1 MLILK
6 PLQKPYESG
15 VLVLNPMNKFD
26 IEFYNGLMK
35 GIVKC
40 AGIVRK
46 SANLEEANSKIEGLL
61 GKIQEKI
68 DVMVEESLQ

>member
-6 PLQKPYESG
+6 PLQKPYESE
-15 VLVLNPMNKFD
+15 VLLLNSMNKFD

-46 SANLEEANSKIEGLL
+46 SANLEEADGKIEGLL
-61 GKIQEKI
+61 GRIQEKI

>member
-6 PLQKPYESG
+6 PLQKPYESE
-15 VLVLNPMNKFD
+15 VLLLNSMNKFD
-26 IEFYNGLMK
+26 VEFYNGLMK

-46 SANLEEANSKIEGLL
+46 STSLEEANGKIEGLL

-68 DVMVEESLQ
+68 DLMVEESLQ

>member
-1 MLILK
+1 
-6 PLQKPYESG
+6 
-15 VLVLNPMNKFD
+15 MNKFD

-35 GIVKC
+35 GVVKC

-46 SANLEEANSKIEGLL
+46 SANLEEANGKIEGLL

>member
-1 MLILK
+1 M
-6 PLQKPYESG
+6 
-15 VLVLNPMNKFD
+15 LNPMNKFD

-46 SANLEEANSKIEGLL
+46 SANLEEANDKIEGLL

>member
-46 SANLEEANSKIEGLL
+46 SANLEEANGKIEGLL

-68 DVMVEESLQ
+68 DVMVEESLS

>member
-1 MLILK
+1 
-6 PLQKPYESG
+6 
-15 VLVLNPMNKFD
+15 MNRFD

-46 SANLEEANSKIEGLL
+46 SADLKEANGKLEGLL
-61 GKIQEKI
+61 KKIQEKI

>member
-1 MLILK
+1 MFLISCSQSFPK
-6 PLQKPYESG
+6 
-15 VLVLNPMNKFD
+15 
-26 IEFYNGLMK
+26 MK
-35 GIVKC
+35 GNVKC

-46 SANLEEANSKIEGLL
+46 SANLEEANGKIEGLL

>member
-1 MLILK
+1 
-6 PLQKPYESG
+6 
-15 VLVLNPMNKFD
+15 MNRFD

-40 AGIVRK
+40 ARIVRK
-46 SANLEEANSKIEGLL
+46 SANLEEAKDKIAGLL
-61 GKIQEKI
+61 KKIQEKI

>member
-6 PLQKPYESG
+6 PLQKPYESE
-15 VLVLNPMNKFD
+15 VLLLNSMNKFD
-26 IEFYNGLMK
+26 VEFYNGLMK

-46 SANLEEANSKIEGLL
+46 SVSLEDANSKIEKLL

-68 DVMVEESLQ
+68 DVMVEESLK

>member
-1 MLILK
+1 
-6 PLQKPYESG
+6 
-15 VLVLNPMNKFD
+15 MNRFD
-26 IEFYNGLMK
+26 VEFYNGLMK

-46 SANLEEANSKIEGLL
+46 SVSLEDANSKIEKLL

-68 DVMVEESLQ
+68 DVMVEESLK

>member
-1 MLILK
+1 
-6 PLQKPYESG
+6 
-15 VLVLNPMNKFD
+15 MNRFD

-46 SANLEEANSKIEGLL
+46 SADLKEANGKIEGLL
-61 GKIQEKI
+61 KKIQEKI

>member
-1 MLILK
+1 
-6 PLQKPYESG
+6 
-15 VLVLNPMNKFD
+15 MNRFD
-26 IEFYNGLMK
+26 VEFYNGLMK

-46 SANLEEANSKIEGLL
+46 STSLEEANGKIEGLL

-68 DVMVEESLQ
+68 DLMVEESLQ

>member
-1 MLILK
+1 
-6 PLQKPYESG
+6 
-15 VLVLNPMNKFD
+15 MNRFD

-40 AGIVRK
+40 AGIVKK
-46 SANLEEANSKIEGLL
+46 SGDLEEANEKINALLSKL
-61 GKIQEKI
+61 QEKI

>member
-1 MLILK
+1 
-6 PLQKPYESG
+6 
-15 VLVLNPMNKFD
+15 MNKFD

-35 GIVKC
+35 GVVKC

-46 SANLEEANSKIEGLL
+46 SANLEEANGKIEGLL

-68 DVMVEESLQ
+68 DVMVEESLQEVIFLTQLKFLVDVSKFPKI